1 MTISETS
8 SLSLSPLLDARSI
21 AVVGTSDKP
30 GSFGGQVVR
39 NLVDFGYPGSVYGV
53 HPRLTTLYGR
63 PCFPSLSALP
73 ERPDCIA
80 LAVANKH
87 LLPLLQE
94 AATLNIPSSVVFG
107 DPNVGTDRDPNLQDR
122 IAELA
127 HINGIAVCGPNA
139 MGIYS
144 LHRKLV
150 ISGYPVR
157 PDKPV
162 GNIALI
168 THSGTVFDAMS
179 QNNRDVH
186 FNYVISGGNEATV
199 TAADYMRFVLD
210 DPTTR
215 VVACY
220 LETVRDPGGFVT
232 ALKLANERQIPVVA
246 LKVGLSERGRAL
258 AQAHSGA
265 LAGGPQAYAAL
276 FRRYGV
282 CQVRTLDEMMD
293 TLELFSRIQKMS
305 NPDVTV
311 LMESGG
317 ERSLFV
323 DLAGEIGVP
332 ITPLSAE
339 TTNRLEGILEPG
351 VIPDNPLD
359 AFGTGSDVAGTY
371 RNCLLA
377 QHDDPNT
384 GLLLLAVDLARD
396 SYLSPDYV
404 EAALSALDQLKKPFA
419 CMVNLTSG
427 AGDELVEKLRK
438 QGVPVLMGTETGL
451 RAIRHLIDFSE
462 FKDRPSSD
470 PEFIGR
476 PAPDVVKRLRDQL
489 QKANA
494 PLDEHASKTMLAAY
508 GLPIAHEHVVE
519 SSNQAV
525 EAASSMGCPVVLKT
539 LAPGV
544 LHKTDVDGLFLGLE
558 DKVAVQRAYKSLEQE
573 FGPEV
578 LVQEMVKGGIECI
591 LGMTTDPQ
599 FGPIL
604 LVGLGGVF
612 VEVFRDVQTALPP
625 LSQLDAERLYDQLKG
640 GTLLK
645 GARGKPA
652 ADIGALTDTLLRFST
667 FITDLGDL
675 ISQIDINPISV
686 RPSGAVILDA
696 LIIPHNTNP
705 SEPSDPAMKPGFGML
720 SLRSIS
726 RSDR

>member
-1 MTISETS
+1 MAPYETPII
-8 SLSLSPLLDARSI
+8 SLSPLLDARSI
-21 AVVGTSDKP
+21 AVVGASNKP

-39 NLVDFGYPGSVYGV
+39 NLVEFSYPGSVYGV
-53 HPRLTTLYGR
+53 HPRLTTLYDR

-87 LLPLLQE
+87 LLPLLEE
-94 AATLNIPSSVVFG
+94 AASLNIPSAVVFG
-107 DPNVGTDRDPNLQDR
+107 DPNVGTDRDPNLQSR
-122 IAELA
+122 IGKLA
-127 HINGIAVCGPNA
+127 RHNGITVCDPNS
-139 MGIYS
+139 MGIYC

-157 PDKPV
+157 PDKPA
-162 GNIALI
+162 GNIALV

-220 LETVRDPGGFVT
+220 LETVRDPEGFIA
-232 ALKLANERQIPVVA
+232 ALRLANERQVPVVA

-265 LAGGPQAYAAL
+265 LAGGPEAYAAL
-276 FRRYGV
+276 FQRYGV
-282 CQVRTLDEMMD
+282 CQVRSLDEMMD
-293 TLELFSRIQKMS
+293 TLELFSRIQKVP

-323 DLAGEIGVP
+323 DLAVDRGVP
-332 ITPLSAE
+332 LTNLSAD
-339 TTNRLEGILEPG
+339 TVKRLEDILEPG

-359 AFGTGSDVAGTY
+359 AFGTGSDVVGTY

-377 QHDDPNT
+377 QNDDPNT

-404 EAALSALDQLKKPFA
+404 EAAIGAVDQLKKPFA

-427 AGDELVEKLRK
+427 AGDEFVVQLRK

-451 RAIRHLIDFSE
+451 RAIRHLIDFSD
-462 FKDRPSSD
+462 FMDRPSFD

-476 PAPDVVKRLRDQL
+476 PAADVVERLRVQL
-489 QKANA
+489 RQANA
-494 PLDEHASKTMLAAY
+494 PLDEHASTTMLAAY
-508 GLPIAHEHVVE
+508 GLPIAREYVVE
-519 SSNQAV
+519 SSDQAV
-525 EAASSMGCPVVLKT
+525 EAASSMRCPVALKT
-539 LAPGV
+539 LAPGI
-544 LHKTDVDGLFLGLE
+544 LHKTDTGGVFLGLE
-558 DKVAVQRAYKSLEQE
+558 DKAEIQRAYESLVRQ
-573 FGPEV
+573 FGPQV
-578 LVQEMVKGGIECI
+578 LVQEMVTGGIECI
-591 LGMTTDPQ
+591 LGMSTDLQ

-604 LVGLGGVF
+604 LLGLGGVF
-612 VEVFRDVQTALPP
+612 VEIFRDVQTCLPP
-625 LSQLDAERLYDQLKG
+625 LSQFDAECLYDQLKG
-640 GTLLK
+640 GALLK
-645 GARGKPA
+645 GHRGKPA
-652 ADIGALTDTLLRFST
+652 ADLAALTDTILRFST
-667 FITDLGDL
+667 FVTDLGDL

-686 RPSGAVILDA
+686 LPSGAVILDA
-696 LIIPHNTNP
+696 LIVPLDI
-705 SEPSDPAMKPGFGML
+705 K
-720 SLRSIS
+720 
-726 RSDR
+726 